1 MKKILAL
8 LMLVTMMFSVA
19 CSPQEKEA
27 GTKDVEKNEEEN
39 TTKEE
44 GESKDVEK
52 TTSEEPVVLR
62 MAMKDLSPSNETHQ
76 AYIKRIEDGL
86 ADKGIYVDLEVI
98 EMAQG
103 NYAENLGLM
112 LLGGDVPDIIYFQ
125 GGDEQMA
132 NQGLLEDL
140 TPYIEK
146 SDVISS
152 SLLDYQKERVA
163 NYPYL
168 LWIKP
173 IASKVPVV
181 RTDFFEG
188 METGEALMA
197 DPTIDNYY
205 NFFKEMAEKNTKYA
219 FTVPGTL
226 LEIDTIFDNAFGVTG
241 TWVDVDGQYVYGRIT
256 DMEKNKLEFYAKL
269 YKEGLL
275 DPEYLTKAWDTK
287 EQVFYTNEV
296 GVISGTSGKVI
307 DIYDGNMIKANGEE
321 SRLTVLPPAK
331 GVSQG
336 YNPISVIKE
345 TRGVAISSVSEH
357 KDLAWEVIDFLAS
370 YEGQYIDRLGFE
382 GEQYNIVDGKI
393 ELTEA
398 SNNWFAFFFEIPDW
412 EPKEGLVKPLLGPSA
427 MESLAMAAKY
437 YVPDTNVAIPA
448 DYAPQLDAI
457 NNLYNEFSADVITGK
472 RAISEWD
479 NFVSDWYAQ
488 GGEAITEYVNSEM
501 K

>member
-1 MKKILAL
+1 MRKLLAL
-8 LMLVTMMFSVA
+8 VLVIALIGITA
-19 CSPQEKEA
+19 CSPKDEA
-27 GTKDVEKNEEEN
+27 TNTTEEN
-39 TTKEE
+39 GTDVATDT
-44 GESKDVEK
+44 GEDAQTPETESD
-52 TTSEEPVVLR
+52 TPVTLR
-62 MAMKDLSPSNETHQ
+62 MAMKDLSPSDETHQ
-76 AYIKRIEDGL
+76 AYIQRIEDGL
-86 ADKGIYVDLEVI
+86 ADKGVYVDLEVI

-146 SDVISS
+146 SEVISGA
-152 SLLDYQKERVA
+152 LLDYQKERIA

-188 METGEALMA
+188 MENGEALLA
-197 DPTIDNYY
+197 DPSIDNYY
-205 NFFKEMAEKNTKYA
+205 AFFQEMAEKNTTYA
-219 FTVPGTL
+219 FTAPGKL

-241 TWVDVDGQYVYGRIT
+241 TWIEVDGEYVFGRVT
-256 DMEKNKLEFYAKL
+256 DMERDKLEFYAKL
-269 YKEGLL
+269 YADGLL

-287 EQVFYTNEV
+287 EQVFYANEV

-307 DIYDGNMIKANGEE
+307 DIYDGNMISANGE
-321 SRLTVLPPAK
+321 SANLTVLPPAK
-331 GVSQG
+331 GVAQG
-336 YNPISVIKE
+336 YNPISVTKE
-345 TRGVAISSVSEH
+345 TRGLAISAISEH

-382 GEQYNIVDGKI
+382 GEQYNIVDGQI

-398 SNNWFAFFFEIPDW
+398 SSNWFAFFFEMPEW
-412 EPKEGLVKPLLGPSA
+412 EPKEGLKKPLLGPAA
-427 MESLAMAAKY
+427 MDSLDMAQQY
-437 YVPDTNVAIPA
+437 YVADTDVVIPA
-448 DYAPQLDAI
+448 EYAPQLDAV

-472 RAISEWD
+472 RSISEWD
-479 NFVSDWYAQ
+479 DFVSEWYAQ
-488 GGEAITEYVNSEM
+488 GGEAITEYANSM
-501 K
+501 LK